1 MAKKSSSKKSSKK
14 SSKISVAKATT
25 VKVPSIKSYT
35 PSKAVT
41 AAQNQLKATE
51 NAKPAAYNS
60 KYGTQ
65 ITDLANAIANR
76 KGFKYDFTK
85 DALYQNY
92 KDQYTRQAQIG
103 MQNATAQAAAL
114 SGGYGNSYATTAGNL
129 AYQENMAALNN
140 VIPSLYEAAYNRYN
154 MDLENQRA
162 DLSMYQGLEDTDYA
176 RYRDKVGDWQSDRDY
191 YAGRADA
198 AYNYDFDQYGANVAN
213 KQWMYEQKNANAQW
227 KQQQDASNYWQ
238 KKEFGLSKKEQDS
251 SNYWKQKDYDLAKK
265 EQDSSNYWK
274 QKEYDLQKKTKK
286 AELNKK
292 TIPSDIKT
300 KVKALAKDKDKKG
313 IVKYLNNMEK
323 NGLLTAEQS
332 DYLWEVTLGY
342 TKNDLPS
349 YTTSDG
355 TKTTGMSKYPTYDS
369 AIAAGADSKTT
380 LSYVDFMKK
389 LPNDKE
395 LQKSGSYS
403 EYLEK
408 QVKKAKKSKTK
419 KKK

>member
-1 MAKKSSSKKSSKK
+1 MAKKKSSS
-14 SSKISVAKATT
+14 SKITITKATT
-25 VKVPSIKSYT
+25 VKTPTIKSYT
-35 PSKAVT
+35 PSKAVN
-41 AAQNQLKATE
+41 AAKSTLQKTE
-51 NAKPAAYNS
+51 KAKPAAYTS

-65 ITDLANAIANR
+65 ITGLADAIANR
-76 KGFKYDFTK
+76 KGFSYDYTK

-92 KDQYTRQAQIG
+92 KDQYQRQAQLG

-114 SGGYGNSYATTAGNL
+114 SGGYGNSYAATAGNL
-129 AYQENMAALNN
+129 AYQENMASLNN
-140 VIPSLYEAAYNRYN
+140 VIPSLYEAAYNRYQN
-154 MDLENQRA
+154 DLDNQRA
-162 DLSMYQGLEDTDYA
+162 DLTMYQGLEDTDYA
-176 RYRDKVGDWQSDRDY
+176 RYRDEVGDWQNNRDY

-198 AYNYDFDQYGANVAN
+198 AYNKDFDAYGANVSN

-238 KKEFGLSKKEQDS
+238 KKDFGLSKKEQDS
-251 SNYWKQKDYDLAKK
+251 SNYWKKKEYELAKK
-265 EQDSSNYWK
+265 AKTASVSASGSSRSGSGS
-274 QKEYDLQKKTKK
+274 KKTS
-286 AELNKK
+286 A
-292 TIPSDIKT
+292 IPADIKA
-300 KVKALAKDKDKKG
+300 KAKSLANDKDKKG

>member
-1 MAKKSSSKKSSKK
+1 MAKKKSSS
-14 SSKISVAKATT
+14 SKITITKATT
-25 VKVPSIKSYT
+25 VKTPTIKSYT
-35 PSKAVT
+35 PSKAVN
-41 AAQNQLKATE
+41 AAKSTLQKTEKAR
-51 NAKPAAYNS
+51 PAAYTS

-65 ITDLANAIANR
+65 ITGLADAIANR
-76 KGFKYDFTK
+76 KGFSYDYTK

-92 KDQYTRQAQIG
+92 KDQYQRQAQLG

-114 SGGYGNSYATTAGNL
+114 SGGYGNSYAATAGNL
-129 AYQENMAALNN
+129 AYQENMSALNN
-140 VIPSLYEAAYNRYN
+140 IIPSLYEAAYNRYQT
-154 MDLENQRA
+154 DLDNQRS
-162 DLSMYQGLEDTDYA
+162 DLSMYQGLDESDYA
-176 RYRDKVGDWQSDRDY
+176 KYRDKVGDWQDDRNY
-191 YAGRADA
+191 YANRYDA
-198 AYNYDFDQYGANVAN
+198 AYNNDFNNYTANVSN
-213 KQWMYEQKNANAQW
+213 QQWKYEQQNGNSQW
-227 KQQQDASNYWQ
+227 RQQQNASNYWQ
-238 KKEFGLSKKEQDS
+238 KKDFGLSKKEQDS
-251 SNYWKQKDYDLAKK
+251 SNYWKKKEYELAKK
-265 EQDSSNYWK
+265 AKTASVSASGSSRSGSGS
-274 QKEYDLQKKTKK
+274 KKTS
-286 AELNKK
+286 A
-292 TIPSDIKT
+292 IPADIKA
-300 KVKALAKDKDKKG
+300 KVKSLANDKDKKG

>member
-1 MAKKSSSKKSSKK
+1 MAKKKSSS
-14 SSKISVAKATT
+14 SKITITKATT
-25 VKVPSIKSYT
+25 VKTPTIKSYT
-35 PSKAVT
+35 PSKAVN
-41 AAQNQLKATE
+41 AAKSTLQKTE
-51 NAKPAAYNS
+51 KAKPAAYTS

-65 ITDLANAIANR
+65 ITELADAIANR
-76 KGFKYDFTK
+76 KGFSYDYTK

-92 KDQYTRQAQIG
+92 KDQYQRQAQLG

-114 SGGYGNSYATTAGNL
+114 SGGYGNSYAATAGNL
-129 AYQENMAALNN
+129 AYQENMASLNN
-140 VIPSLYEAAYNRYN
+140 VIPSLYEAAYNRYQN
-154 MDLENQRA
+154 DLDNQRA
-162 DLSMYQGLEDTDYA
+162 DLTMYQGLEDTDYA
-176 RYRDKVGDWQSDRDY
+176 RYRDEVGDWQNNRDY

-198 AYNYDFDQYGANVAN
+198 AYNKDFDAYGANVSN

-238 KKEFGLSKKEQDS
+238 KKDFGLSKKEQDS
-251 SNYWKQKDYDLAKK
+251 SNYWKKKEYELAKK
-265 EQDSSNYWK
+265 AKTASVSASGSSRSGSGS
-274 QKEYDLQKKTKK
+274 KKTS
-286 AELNKK
+286 A
-292 TIPSDIKT
+292 IPADIKA
-300 KVKALAKDKDKKG
+300 KVKSLANDKDKKG

>member
-114 SGGYGNSYATTAGNL
+114 SGGYGNSYAATAGNL

-176 RYRDKVGDWQSDRDY
+176 RYRDEVGDWQNNRDY

-198 AYNYDFDQYGANVAN
+198 AYNKDFDAYGANVSN

-238 KKEFGLSKKEQDS
+238 KKDFGLSKKEQDS
-251 SNYWKQKDYDLAKK
+251 SNYWKKKEYELAKK
-265 EQDSSNYWK
+265 AKTASVSASGSSRSGSGS
-274 QKEYDLQKKTKK
+274 KKTS
-286 AELNKK
+286 A
-292 TIPSDIKT
+292 IPADIKA
-300 KVKALAKDKDKKG
+300 KVKSLANDKDKKG